1 MISNEQLKSFD
12 VIIVLLVT
20 ALVGI
25 GIVAISSAQHVNSG
39 ADPIYVRR
47 QIYVFIV
54 GFNIDAY
61 FCIH

>member
-20 ALVGI
+20 SLVGI
-25 GIVAISSAQHVNSG
+25 GIVANSSAQHVNSG

-47 QIYVFIV
+47 QIMFL
-54 GFNIDAY
+54 
-61 FCIH
+61 